1 MLWRQCSI
9 LGTTYIITDQQ
20 ETLLPI
26 SSIMLMLLIGIVF
39 GGVAAVVLRGKKSVF
54 IINIL
59 LGVIGAAL
67 GAFFPVLIGPAVMV
81 DVSSSPA
88 YLLRALMGSFLLVLI
103 ASLFRSAKP
112 RGAN

>member
-1 MLWRQCSI
+1 MQYPLQHFSI
-9 LGTTYIITDQQ
+9 NLHR
-20 ETLLPI
+20 ETHLPI
-26 SSIMLMLLIGIVF
+26 SAIMLMLLIGIVF
-39 GGVAAVVLRGKKSVF
+39 GGIAAVVLRGKKSVF

-67 GAFFPVLIGPAVMV
+67 GAFFPVLIGPSVMV
-81 DVSSSPA
+81 DVSSPA
-88 YLLRALMGSFLLVLI
+88 YLLRALMGSFLLVLV